1 MSKQKSVAK
10 KEITKDTPLAEIIYI
25 NPKAP
30 ELLFDI
36 GLHCI
41 GCSMSGMET
50 LEEGCLGHG
59 MSKKEINELVKRLN
73 AKWAA

>member
-1 MSKQKSVAK
+1 MPKQKSVAR
-10 KEITKDTPLAEIIYI
+10 KEITKDTSLAEIIYI
-25 NPKAP
+25 NPNAA

-50 LEEGCLGHG
+50 LEEGCLAHG
-59 MSKKEINELVKRLN
+59 MSKKEINELIKRLN
-73 AKWAA
+73 K